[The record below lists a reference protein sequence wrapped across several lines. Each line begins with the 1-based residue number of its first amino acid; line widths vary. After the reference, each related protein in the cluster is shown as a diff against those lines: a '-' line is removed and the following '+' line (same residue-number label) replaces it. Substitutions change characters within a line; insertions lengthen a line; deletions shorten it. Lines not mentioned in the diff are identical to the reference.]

1 MPVCPLLCL
10 ICITKK
16 RRLAL
21 AKSFTQRET
30 WNKTCVK
37 SCNFMPIF
45 PQSFLNYS
53 AWTPATFPDWKSI
66 SPIIQAAIPSISS
79 YLFLK
84 MHKNHAF
91 CGGFVHFFVVII
103 RHINKQLF
111 FIFRPHFGFKSALV
125 ATQYPVNAYAMF
137 LSLIELM
144 LIKTQKMKFS
154 VN

>member
-1 MPVCPLLCL
+1 
-10 ICITKK
+10 
-16 RRLAL
+16 
-21 AKSFTQRET
+21 
-30 WNKTCVK
+30 
-37 SCNFMPIF
+37 
-45 PQSFLNYS
+45 
-53 AWTPATFPDWKSI
+53 
-66 SPIIQAAIPSISS
+66 
-79 YLFLK
+79 

-91 CGGFVHFFVVII
+91 CGGFVHFFVAKT

-111 FIFRPHFGFKSALV
+111 SIFRPHFGFKSALV